1 MSLRAH
7 LSGYGEASL
16 RNPAIRMGLCIGAT
30 LSAIFM
36 AWVVVANR
44 MPALE
49 GFAMQR
55 NVAAEA
61 ALGFFALLP
70 VIRFM
75 RRPGRL
81 LISGVVAWSL
91 LSLAYWATSLHFVG
105 LAERWST
112 FEIFTKGGLG
122 YLIAATLA
130 WVGTCAWRVKSLKS
144 RRVSSPIDRPLQPSH
159 ISHSNHY
166 TS

>member
-1 MSLRAH
+1 MSLGRHVSAIAKAALH
-7 LSGYGEASL
+7 NATL
-16 RNPAIRMGLCIGAT
+16 RMAVWIGLC
-30 LSAIFM
+30 LSAIFVT
-36 AWVVVANR
+36 WIVVANR

-70 VIRFM
+70 VVRFM
-75 RRPGRL
+75 RRPRHL
-81 LISGVVAWSL
+81 LFCGGVAWSI
-91 LSLAYWATSLHFVG
+91 LSLTYWAMGLHFVG

-112 FEIFTKGGLG
+112 FEIFTKGCLG

-130 WVGTCAWRVKSLKS
+130 WVGTCAWRVKHLTAPSL
-144 RRVSSPIDRPLQPSH
+144 PAHLTQPLQQSH
-159 ISHSNHY
+159 IPHSNHH